1 MPPHRLPNS
10 LLRLINM
17 PEPSWAWCCNPKV
30 CFSWFALFPNLDFE
44 LLMGLFLGLWVY
56 PRASWI
62 IYGFFFFFFVFCILV
77 SWWVLIRFLSV
88 RVQPISWWV
97 LIRFLSAKIRFCLFF
112 VIFIC
117 GFFSLY
123 GLLLFAFEI
132 VKISDFFTKLNDKT
146 SLIFGCVYKFLS
158 NSNIIM
164 LLSLLF

>member
-1 MPPHRLPNS
+1 M
-10 LLRLINM
+10 I
-17 PEPSWAWCCNPKV
+17 
-30 CFSWFALFPNLDFE
+30 
-44 LLMGLFLGLWVY
+44 G
-56 PRASWI
+56 
-62 IYGFFFFFFVFCILV
+62 
-77 SWWVLIRFLSV
+77 
-88 RVQPISWWV
+88 
-97 LIRFLSAKIRFCLFF
+97 FCLFF

-117 GFFSLY
+117 SFFSLY

>member
-1 MPPHRLPNS
+1 MPPHRSPNS
-10 LLRLINM
+10 LLGLVNM

-30 CFSWFALFPNLDFE
+30 CFSWFSLFPNLDFE

-56 PRASWI
+56 PGASWI
-62 IYGFFFFFFVFCILV
+62 IYGFSFSFFVFCILV
-77 SWWVLIRFLSV
+77 
-88 RVQPISWWV
+88 SWWV

>member
-1 MPPHRLPNS
+1 MIVGPNGSVSSGRHLRRTRVGLIFLLP
-10 LLRLINM
+10 
-17 PEPSWAWCCNPKV
+17 
-30 CFSWFALFPNLDFE
+30 
-44 LLMGLFLGLWVY
+44 Y
-56 PRASWI
+56 H
-62 IYGFFFFFFVFCILV
+62 
-77 SWWVLIRFLSV
+77 
-88 RVQPISWWV
+88 
-97 LIRFLSAKIRFCLFF
+97 LFF

-132 VKISDFFTKLNDKT
+132 VKISDFFTKVNDKT